1 MKKLGLIFHLL
12 LMLIILTSCAT
23 KNENVVISKLFDA
36 TMQANNVIELYNN
49 SEEDLDLKDYA
60 LNFYTNGATE
70 VSATINL
77 EGIIPANGYYA
88 IGSSNQSDEDV
99 KILLD
104 LVYEDGSLPFNGNDV
119 IELVHKDN
127 RVDIIGF
134 EGTDIDYALNLTLIR
149 LGEVTDYKG
158 STTFDTFTFI
168 SYIPDVFKYLKN
180 DTHEIKTLEDLYA
193 GPQLEERYKNMPYI
207 DPNNEENGAG
217 GAVLV
222 TNTSVADGDTAYFS
236 AMNGFPG
243 GSVRYFYL
251 NTAEVDGG
259 FVSAEPWGYVASKYN
274 KEYLLN
280 DSENKEI
287 RIQSIPGSALNEGYG
302 RNLGLVWINDYLSQF
317 LIVAEG
323 LTEDVPTIYE
333 AYDLLLTYKDVPYLT
348 FMRFAEQRAKE
359 NGWGLKGYPT
369 NPDGEKSPDWNYQSN
384 SKATTDPTWEP
395 HLELPWV

>member
-1 MKKLGLIFHLL
+1 
-12 LMLIILTSCAT
+12 
-23 KNENVVISKLFDA
+23 
-36 TMQANNVIELYNN
+36 
-49 SEEDLDLKDYA
+49 
-60 LNFYTNGATE
+60 
-70 VSATINL
+70 
-77 EGIIPANGYYA
+77 
-88 IGSSNQSDEDV
+88 
-99 KILLD
+99 
-104 LVYEDGSLPFNGNDV
+104 LPFNGNDV